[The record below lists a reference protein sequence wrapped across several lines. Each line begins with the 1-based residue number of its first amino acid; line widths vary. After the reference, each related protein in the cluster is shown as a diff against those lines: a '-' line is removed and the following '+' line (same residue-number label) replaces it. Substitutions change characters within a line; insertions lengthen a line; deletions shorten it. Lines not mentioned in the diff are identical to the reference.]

1 MLCVLN
7 PLTKEYRPM
16 RNKIKSYMHC
26 RLCMFEL
33 PEDASMRDWARLDV
47 GMTPNGLQVWCVR
60 HDVNVGALDF
70 RGQTVRFEDE
80 GPRTKKELGAL
91 RKTFRK
97 VRARYVENMRAGK
110 FVDDGALA
118 KFDEQ
123 LGRLD
128 AEARLPLVRAVR
140 GLSRRLFD
148 RGRVGGENST
158 TTSVL

>member
-1 MLCVLN
+1 
-7 PLTKEYRPM
+7 
-16 RNKIKSYMHC
+16 
-26 RLCMFEL
+26 MFEL
-33 PEDASMRDWARLDV
+33 PADVAMRDYARLNI
-47 GMTPNGLQVWCVR
+47 GQTTNELQVWCVR

-70 RGQTVRFEDE
+70 RGQTVGFEDG
-80 GPRTKKELGAL
+80 GPRTKKELREL
-91 RKTFRK
+91 RKTLRK

-148 RGRVGGENST
+148 RGRVGGEST
-158 TTSVL
+158 TTTGALN